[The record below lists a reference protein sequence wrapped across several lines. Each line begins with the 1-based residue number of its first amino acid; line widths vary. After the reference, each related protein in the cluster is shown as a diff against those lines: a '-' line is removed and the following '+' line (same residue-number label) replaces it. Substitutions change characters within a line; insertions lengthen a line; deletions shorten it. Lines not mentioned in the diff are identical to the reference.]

1 MGYLG
6 CGRWTVGALPK
17 AGQAKLGLG
26 LREQVRDQS
35 RKREV

>member
-6 CGRWTVGALPK
+6 CGRLMGDALPQ